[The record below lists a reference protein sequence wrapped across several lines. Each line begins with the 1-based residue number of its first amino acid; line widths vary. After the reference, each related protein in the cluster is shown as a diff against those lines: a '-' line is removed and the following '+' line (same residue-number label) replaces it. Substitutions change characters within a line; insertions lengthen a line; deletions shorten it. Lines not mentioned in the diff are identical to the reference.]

1 MFTACVQ
8 PDICYVIKEHLST
21 QDLWWDQNTI
31 CFFLQFGRK
40 CWELGS
46 SETATVH
53 GYSINEGR
61 EDQLRSASG
70 SYCLRRQLWS
80 WKYRWSLSTA
90 CKASTHYFL
99 KCSSFLQDLPTWVK
113 NGHNLL
119 FVHIVCPYCTMF
131 QILLQI
137 IIIFELTSFRYLECK
152 FLETSLL
159 S

>member
-1 MFTACVQ
+1 MRSKH
-8 PDICYVIKEHLST
+8 YL
-21 QDLWWDQNTI
+21 
-31 CFFLQFGRK
+31 FFSCSLGRK

-46 SETATVH
+46 SETAAVH
-53 GYSINEGR
+53 SYSINEGN

-70 SYCLRRQLWS
+70 SYCLHRQPWS

-90 CKASTHYFL
+90 SKASIHNFL

-131 QILLQI
+131 QILLQTL
-137 IIIFELTSFRYLECK
+137 IIFELISFRYLECK